1 MKLTRNEIAAL
12 LNYYNSI
19 LFDLEDQLDNV
30 KATCLGVI
38 DSDLYGTQID
48 RYKAKIK
55 ECKNRISELEAELD
69 SIKL

>member
-1 MKLTRNEIAAL
+1 MKLTRNEIAVL
-12 LNYYNSI
+12 LNYYNGFE
-19 LFDLEDQLDNV
+19 LDLEDRLDNV
-30 KATCLGVI
+30 KATCMGII

-48 RYKAKIK
+48 RCRAKIK